1 MIVGSIP
8 HRVLST
14 IHYHYLQSCFDV
26 TINNK
31 RMNTIN
37 KILIAVLLSL
47 SMLTAVAQEQPSAG
61 DEIRHEGCPMHQLT
75 PSMDFVSVKTCFVPQ
90 LQAFVAVDSVECC
103 VHLVGLVD
111 GALDTI
117 GSFKTDNT
125 HKRHDLKNI
134 LRPVSVSAMGEY
146 IIVLASAVNDTAY
159 VAILDKDMHELTR
172 RPFQSPMYAMRRDG
186 GSLTVVGRNP
196 YGYDINVLPLHR
208 LDFGQFANGEILTHH
223 YRVAKQSEKIKQS
236 DPIGIGLTAVAV
248 AVVFLALVCIALLIS
263 GSGRLIQNSEE
274 RQKNKGK
281 KAPAIKPV
289 SDGSSAADE
298 NEVFAAI
305 ATAIHLYNEELHDEE
320 ETVITIQKVEREWTP
335 WNAKYYNMNHYF
347 NNRR

>member
-1 MIVGSIP
+1 
-8 HRVLST
+8 
-14 IHYHYLQSCFDV
+14 
-26 TINNK
+26 
-31 RMNTIN
+31 MNTIN
-37 KILIAVLLSL
+37 KILIAGLLSL

-61 DEIRHEGCPMHQLT
+61 AEPQHEGCPMHQLA
-75 PSMDFVSVKTCFVPQ
+75 PSMDFVSVKTCYAPQ

-111 GALDTI
+111 GKLDTI
-117 GSFKTDNT
+117 GRFQTDNI

-159 VAILDKDMHELTR
+159 VAILDKDMNEVAR
-172 RPFQSPMYAMRRDG
+172 RSFQSPMYAMRRDG

-196 YGYDINVLPLHR
+196 YGYDINILPLHR
-208 LDFGQFANGEILTHH
+208 LDFEQFANGEILSHH

-236 DPIGIGLTAVAV
+236 DPVGLGLTATAV

-263 GSGRLIQNSEE
+263 GSGRLIQNTEE
-274 RQKNKGK
+274 KQKNKGK
-281 KAPAIKPV
+281 KAAAIKPV
-289 SDGSSAADE
+289 SEGSSASSE
-298 NEVFAAI
+298 QEVFAAI
-305 ATAIHLYNEELHDEE
+305 AAAIHLYNEELHDEE
-320 ETVITIQKVEREWTP
+320 DTVITIQKVEREWTP